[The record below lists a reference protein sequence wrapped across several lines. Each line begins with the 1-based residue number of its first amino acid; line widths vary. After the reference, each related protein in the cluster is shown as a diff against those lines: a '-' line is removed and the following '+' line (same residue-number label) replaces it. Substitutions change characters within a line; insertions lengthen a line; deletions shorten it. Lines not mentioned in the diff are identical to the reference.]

1 MEYGLLGKKLIYS
14 FSPMIHKYFGDCEYE
29 LVECSEEDIR
39 LILSGKKFKGLNITN
54 PYKIMAK
61 EYCDKLDESARKT
74 GCVNTIVN
82 KNGSLYGYNT
92 DYYGFLHMIK
102 KIKSIK
108 KESPFSIIGSGATA
122 RMSKVVLEDLE
133 CQSIKI
139 ISREDIKNHNIE
151 ELIKDTEILINCTPI
166 GVYPLVDESFPVE
179 IKKLIKLKHVID
191 LNYNPLNTRLMIE
204 ANELGCKANSGLSM
218 LVAQGKKAAE
228 IFLSK
233 KIDDSL
239 IDEVER
245 KIRKRLLNIVLIG
258 MPGSG
263 KTVIGRELAHRI
275 NREFVD
281 IDNCIEN
288 LHKMTIQKIIEKN
301 GIRFFRELEKE
312 VVREELLSFSKVFS
326 TGGGVIEDRENWR
339 YLKYNSQVIYIERDL
354 DQLDT
359 KGRPLSQGGIDSLN
373 NIYEKRNPIYKKL
386 SDYRVKNNKSL
397 LETVEEIVKVYEKNF
412 SY

>member
-1 MEYGLLGKKLIYS
+1 
-14 FSPMIHKYFGDCEYE
+14 
-29 LVECSEEDIR
+29 
-39 LILSGKKFKGLNITN
+39 
-54 PYKIMAK
+54 
-61 EYCDKLDESARKT
+61 
-74 GCVNTIVN
+74 
-82 KNGSLYGYNT
+82 
-92 DYYGFLHMIK
+92 
-102 KIKSIK
+102 
-108 KESPFSIIGSGATA
+108 
-122 RMSKVVLEDLE
+122 MSKVVLEDLE

-263 KTVIGRELAHRI
+263 KTVIGIELAHRI

-359 KGRPLSQGGIDSLN
+359 KGRPLSQGGIDRLN

>member
-1 MEYGLLGKKLIYS
+1 M
-14 FSPMIHKYFGDCEYE
+14 
-29 LVECSEEDIR
+29 
-39 LILSGKKFKGLNITN
+39 
-54 PYKIMAK
+54 
-61 EYCDKLDESARKT
+61 
-74 GCVNTIVN
+74 
-82 KNGSLYGYNT
+82 
-92 DYYGFLHMIK
+92 
-102 KIKSIK
+102 
-108 KESPFSIIGSGATA
+108 
-122 RMSKVVLEDLE
+122 
-133 CQSIKI
+133 
-139 ISREDIKNHNIE
+139 
-151 ELIKDTEILINCTPI
+151 
-166 GVYPLVDESFPVE
+166 
-179 IKKLIKLKHVID
+179 
-191 LNYNPLNTRLMIE
+191 
-204 ANELGCKANSGLSM
+204 
-218 LVAQGKKAAE
+218 
-228 IFLSK
+228 SK

-359 KGRPLSQGGIDSLN
+359 KDVLFR
-373 NIYEKRNPIYKKL
+373 K
-386 SDYRVKNNKSL
+386 
-397 LETVEEIVKVYEKNF
+397 EE
-412 SY
+412 

>member
-14 FSPMIHKYFGDCEYE
+14 FSPMIHKYFGDYKYE
-29 LVECSEEDIR
+29 LVECSEEEIR
-39 LILSGKKFKGLNITN
+39 LILSEKKFKGLNITN

-82 KNGSLYGYNT
+82 KNDGLYGYNT
-92 DYYGFLHMIK
+92 DYYGFLYMIK
-102 KIKSIK
+102 KIKFIK
-108 KESPFSIIGSGATA
+108 EESPFSIIESGATA
-122 RMSKVVLEDLE
+122 RMSKVVLEDLGY
-133 CQSIKI
+133 QSIKI
-139 ISREDIKNHNIE
+139 ISRKDIQNHNVE

-179 IKKLIKLKHVID
+179 IKKLNKLKHVID

-204 ANELGCKANSGLSM
+204 ADELGCKVNSGLSM

-228 IFLSK
+228 IFLNK
-233 KIDDSL
+233 KIDDDL
-239 IDEVER
+239 IDKIET

-258 MPGSG
+258 MPGSE

-275 NREFVD
+275 DREFVD

-288 LHKMTIQKIIEKN
+288 LHKMTIQKIIEDK
-301 GIRFFRELEKE
+301 GIRFFREFEKE
-312 VVREELLSFSKVFS
+312 AIRKELLSFSRVIS

-359 KGRPLSQGGIDSLN
+359 KGRPLSQGGLDRLN
-373 NIYEKRNPIYKKL
+373 SIYEKRNPVYKKL
-386 SDYRVKNNKSL
+386 SDYRINNNKSL
-397 LETVEEIVKVYEKNF
+397 PETVEEIEKVYEKNF

>member
-1 MEYGLLGKKLIYS
+1 
-14 FSPMIHKYFGDCEYE
+14 
-29 LVECSEEDIR
+29 
-39 LILSGKKFKGLNITN
+39 
-54 PYKIMAK
+54 
-61 EYCDKLDESARKT
+61 
-74 GCVNTIVN
+74 
-82 KNGSLYGYNT
+82 
-92 DYYGFLHMIK
+92 
-102 KIKSIK
+102 
-108 KESPFSIIGSGATA
+108 
-122 RMSKVVLEDLE
+122 MSKVVLEDLG

-228 IFLSK
+228 IFLNK
-233 KIDDSL
+233 KIDYDL

-281 IDNCIEN
+281 VDNCIESS
-288 LHKMTIQKIIEKN
+288 HKMTVQKMIEEK
-301 GIRFFRELEKE
+301 GITFFRKIEKE
-312 VVREELLSFSKVFS
+312 VVREELLSFSRVIS
-326 TGGGVIEDRENWR
+326 TGGRVIEDRENWR
-339 YLKYNSQVIYIERDL
+339 YLKYNSQVIYIERNL

-359 KGRPLSQGGIDSLN
+359 KGRPLSQGGIDRLN

-386 SDYRVKNNKSL
+386 SDYRVKNNKNL
-397 LETVEEIVKVYEKNF
+397 LETVEEIKKVYEKNF
-412 SY
+412 GH

>member
-1 MEYGLLGKKLIYS
+1 
-14 FSPMIHKYFGDCEYE
+14 
-29 LVECSEEDIR
+29 
-39 LILSGKKFKGLNITN
+39 
-54 PYKIMAK
+54 
-61 EYCDKLDESARKT
+61 
-74 GCVNTIVN
+74 
-82 KNGSLYGYNT
+82 
-92 DYYGFLHMIK
+92 
-102 KIKSIK
+102 
-108 KESPFSIIGSGATA
+108 
-122 RMSKVVLEDLE
+122 
-133 CQSIKI
+133 
-139 ISREDIKNHNIE
+139 
-151 ELIKDTEILINCTPI
+151 
-166 GVYPLVDESFPVE
+166 
-179 IKKLIKLKHVID
+179 
-191 LNYNPLNTRLMIE
+191 MIE

-288 LHKMTIQKIIEKN
+288 IHKMTIQKIIEKN

-359 KGRPLSQGGIDSLN
+359 KGRPLSQGGIDRLN

>member
-1 MEYGLLGKKLIYS
+1 
-14 FSPMIHKYFGDCEYE
+14 
-29 LVECSEEDIR
+29 
-39 LILSGKKFKGLNITN
+39 TN
-54 PYKIMAK
+54 PYKIMTK

-151 ELIKDTEILINCTPI
+151 ELIKDTEILINCIPI

-233 KIDDSL
+233 KIDDS
-239 IDEVER
+239 
-245 KIRKRLLNIVLIG
+245 
-258 MPGSG
+258 
-263 KTVIGRELAHRI
+263 
-275 NREFVD
+275 
-281 IDNCIEN
+281 
-288 LHKMTIQKIIEKN
+288 
-301 GIRFFRELEKE
+301 
-312 VVREELLSFSKVFS
+312 
-326 TGGGVIEDRENWR
+326 
-339 YLKYNSQVIYIERDL
+339 
-354 DQLDT
+354 
-359 KGRPLSQGGIDSLN
+359 
-373 NIYEKRNPIYKKL
+373 
-386 SDYRVKNNKSL
+386 
-397 LETVEEIVKVYEKNF
+397 
-412 SY
+412 